1 MNVLTNPLII
11 ESLYEASQAGVRKDL
26 IIRGICCLRPGL
38 DGISGNIRV
47 VSLVGR
53 FLEHARAFAF
63 GI

>member
-1 MNVLTNPLII
+1 
-11 ESLYEASQAGVRKDL
+11 VRKDL
-26 IIRGICCLRPGL
+26 IIRGICCRRPGL

-47 VSLVGR
+47 VLLVGR